1 MRIIIPL
8 ILIALLLPFATSSDQ
23 PTREW
28 LIPPDP
34 RMGVVLAGAAN
45 AADEPSTR
53 DRTPHRWSS
62 AATQPAIKL
71 LSRADARPDSCHR
84 RLQLTCRR

>member
-8 ILIALLLPFATSSDQ
+8 ILIALLLPYATSSDQ
-23 PTREW
+23 PSDEW

-34 RMGVVLAGAAN
+34 KMGVVLAAAN
-45 AADEPSTR
+45 AADEPPTR
-53 DRTPHRWSS
+53 DRTPHRPP

-71 LSRADARPDSCHR
+71 LARADVQPESCHR
-84 RLQLTCRR
+84 RWQLTRRR